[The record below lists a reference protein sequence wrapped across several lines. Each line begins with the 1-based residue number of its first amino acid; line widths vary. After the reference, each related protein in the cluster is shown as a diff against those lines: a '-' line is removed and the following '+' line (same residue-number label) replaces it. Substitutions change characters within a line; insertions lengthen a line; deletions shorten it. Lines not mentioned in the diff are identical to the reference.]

1 MKADEFVTRIL
12 AENSQLV
19 EESFNQVT
27 YGMQAQSFGRGWP
40 IFGIV
45 FVPDEQE
52 AQLIPVWEALVSA
65 RCKMVELF
73 LHNSAIRSIFGF
85 TPAELELI
93 LRDPFLASG
102 PLQSGKIEH
111 LPLIAVTRLDG
122 FVGQNFDNGYS
133 NNEAN
138 SGPGG
143 LDYHDVIG
151 DLMWET
157 PLGITLRRNFRLRRF
172 TLRADLARTALRYF
186 QFWNQKTGGDRSR
199 QAVVLCPEI
208 DREARLLT
216 KSLRLYFPTEVA
228 TVDDPRWRLNQV
240 GLYLGSIRVGV
251 LLRTSGMTITHLS
264 ETPGAVTEALLT
276 GKVLTIP
283 TLCGR
288 VGGNK
293 VTDYFLTQ
301 RSGELDLSS
310 FERRALLSIPA
321 TELVTPSSIQV
332 ALANQHQLILKP
344 NLGGGGQDSPGGK
357 GIKVTFG
364 REVSASRWQELLNLA
379 ATDNTRRYLTQQVVP
394 ISKGEFVSVQAN
406 GQPEPHLIAWGLDPY
421 LFAGKFG
428 GYAAR
433 GVVDPSDNQP
443 PKLNVGEGIAH
454 SGCIYT
460 VLS

>member
-1 MKADEFVTRIL
+1 MKADEFITRML
-12 AENSQLV
+12 KNDSLLV
-19 EESFNQVT
+19 QESFNRVT
-27 YGMQAQSFGRGWP
+27 LGMQTLGFSRGWP

-45 FVPDEQE
+45 FVPYEQE
-52 AQLIPVWEALVSA
+52 AQLISVWEALTSA
-65 RCKMVELF
+65 RCKVVELF
-73 LHNSAIRSIFGF
+73 LHDSAIRSIFGF
-85 TPAELELI
+85 TSAELELI
-93 LRDPFLASG
+93 LKDPFLASG
-102 PLQSGKIEH
+102 PLQEGKIAH
-111 LPLIAVTRLDG
+111 LPLMAVTRLDG
-122 FVGQNFDNGYS
+122 FVGQNFSNGYS

-157 PLGITLRRNFRLRRF
+157 PLGITLRRNLRLRRF
-172 TLRADLARTALRYF
+172 TLRADLARTVLRYF
-186 QFWNQKTGGDRSR
+186 QFWNQKTGGDKHR

-208 DREARLLT
+208 DREARLLAENL
-216 KSLRLYFPTEVA
+216 KLYLPTEVA
-228 TVDDPRWRLNQV
+228 AVDDPRWRLNRT
-240 GLYLGSIRVGV
+240 GLHLDSTQIGV
-251 LLRTSGMTITHLS
+251 LLRTSGMTITRLS
-264 ETPGAVTEALLT
+264 ETPSPVTEALLA

-293 VTDYFLTQ
+293 VTDHLLTQ
-301 RSGELDLSS
+301 RFSELDLSPS
-310 FERRALLSIPA
+310 ESAALLSIPL
-321 TELVTPSSIQV
+321 TELVTAGSIQA
-332 ALANQHQLILKP
+332 ALTNQSQLVLKP

-364 REVSASRWQELLNLA
+364 VEVSASRWQGLLNLA

-394 ISKGEFVSVQAN
+394 ISKGQFVSVQTN
-406 GQPEPHLIAWGLDPY
+406 NLPESHLIAWGLDPY

-433 GVVDPSDNQP
+433 GIINPPDNLP
-443 PKLNVGEGIAH
+443 VKLNVGEGIAH

-460 VLS
+460 CLI